1 MSWEKLKGILCK
13 IWDNHD
19 FLLTDK
25 ICIKTD
31 EQRQELA
38 DAIEKRWATNSDE
51 VLAYIL
57 AIYHD
62 APFKSES
69 IKFKHLRTAQVLL
82 LWGKGAMHGT
92 DFT

>member
-19 FLLTDK
+19 FLLTAK
-25 ICIKTD
+25 ICLKTD

-38 DAIEKRWATNSDE
+38 DTIEKRWATNSDE
-51 VLAYIL
+51 VLGYIL

-62 APFKSES
+62 APFKSE
-69 IKFKHLRTAQVLL
+69 KH
-82 LWGKGAMHGT
+82 
-92 DFT
+92 

>member
-19 FLLTDK
+19 FLLTAK
-25 ICIKTD
+25 ICLKTD

-62 APFKSES
+62 APFKSS
-69 IKFKHLRTAQVLL
+69 KL
-82 LWGKGAMHGT
+82 
-92 DFT
+92 

>member
-1 MSWEKLKGILCK
+1 MTYKFIDRIQPKGGGGYVVGKVKRNPLK

-19 FLLTDK
+19 FLLTAK
-25 ICIKTD
+25 ICLKTD

-51 VLAYIL
+51 VLAYVL

-62 APFKSES
+62 APFKSE
-69 IKFKHLRTAQVLL
+69 KL
-82 LWGKGAMHGT
+82 
-92 DFT
+92 